1 MNTPLIRLGLAA
13 SLFLAGSIG
22 TALAGEPIVARLDH
36 SQIFAMARTPATV
49 VVGNPSIADVT
60 IEGKNVFLHA
70 RAFGS
75 SNVLVFDE
83 EGKQLADYD
92 VTVQTG
98 GDNNVIVFKDGYSES
113 YVCAPLCESTLHIG
127 DGDTYF
133 KQIVAGQQKMR
144 NSIAMGQKDGEAKQ
158 PLETQQQPQ

>member
-1 MNTPLIRLGLAA
+1 MNTPLIRHGLAA
-13 SLFLAGSIG
+13 SLLLVSSAA
-22 TALAGEPIVARLDH
+22 ALAGEPIVVRLDH
-36 SQIFAMARTPATV
+36 SQIFAMARGPATV

-75 SNVLVFDE
+75 SNVLVLDD

-92 VTVQTG
+92 VTVQIG
-98 GDNNVIVFKDGYSES
+98 GNNNLIIFKAGLSQS

-127 DGDTYF
+127 DDKNYF
-133 KQIVAGQQKMR
+133 SDVIAPEQKMR
-144 NSIAMGQKDGEAKQ
+144 NGIAMGQKDGEAKQ
-158 PLETQQQPQ
+158 PVENQQQAQ

>member
-70 RAFGS
+70 RAYGTT
-75 SNVLVFDE
+75 NVLVLDD

-98 GDNNVIVFKDGYSES
+98 GDNNVIVYKAGFSQS

-127 DGDTYF
+127 DAKGYF
-133 KQIVAGQQKMR
+133 LELIAPEQKQR

-158 PLETQQQPQ
+158 PVESQQQPQ